1 MTASLPDSPPPA
13 VPQVFVERQLG
24 EHRARW
30 LSTID
35 EAYIEMERCIDG
47 AAQII
52 RLESYLMR
60 EDGPATWMR
69 AALLRARERG
79 VEVRM
84 MIDAFGSEQ
93 VRDNFLE
100 PLRAAGVQL
109 EIFNPKRLLRLS
121 FRNHRKLLTADG
133 DRAVLG
139 GFNIAPEY
147 AGDGVQR
154 GWCDTAITIRG
165 PVVQDLERSFDALY
179 RLAPFTA
186 KSLRW
191 FQRLGRMALGRGAL
205 PRPGRRSDVPDVS
218 VLLSGPGMPRGALRE
233 WLRHDLRHG
242 HDIAIASAYFL
253 PELPVRKLLYRARRR
268 GRVRV
273 LLAGRSDVPLA
284 KHAAERLYRRLL
296 RRRIEL
302 YEYEP
307 QILHAKLMVAD
318 DIIYVGSCNLDRR
331 SLRINYEMVLRLHWP
346 ELAADAR
353 QWFEQSL
360 QHAKAVDRRQWAE
373 TRTFLRRM
381 WSRFAYLLLARVD
394 PLVARRRFRAI
405 S

>member
-1 MTASLPDSPPPA
+1 MTASLPDPPPPG

-35 EAYIEMERCIDG
+35 EAYIEMERCIDA

-93 VRDNFLE
+93 VRDGFLQ
-100 PLRAAGVQL
+100 PLREAGVQL

-121 FRNHRKLLTADG
+121 FRNHRKLLTVDG

-205 PRPGRRSDVPDVS
+205 PRPGRRSDVPPVS
-218 VLLSGPGMPRGALRE
+218 VLLSGPGMPRAALRE

-242 HDIAIASAYFL
+242 HDVAIASAYFL
-253 PELPVRKLLYRARRR
+253 PELPVRKLLYRVRRR

-331 SLRINYEMVLRLHWP
+331 SLRINYELVLRLHWP

-360 QHAKAVDRRQWAE
+360 LHARTVDRREWAA